1 LSRREQRPAGA
12 PTGNAA
18 AGGAAGGL
26 AGGLAGDEAQR
37 NAADGPERRL
47 APRLGVW
54 STAAILIGVTIGSGI
69 FRVPAVAAGETGAL
83 GATFLL
89 WVVGGLVALFG
100 ALTIAELAAMYPR
113 AGGIYVFLREA
124 YGPEAAFLFGWTRLL
139 VIQPAVIGAIA
150 LICASYVTAF
160 VPLSEG
166 QVRFLA
172 IGIIVLLAATSYRS
186 LAWGAAV
193 QNVST
198 VAKVAALLVLAGAVF
213 VVGDPAQGA
222 FAGERALAPASWGG
236 FGIALLAV
244 MWTYDGWIDATYVAE
259 EVRDPGRTLP
269 RALAGGVLVVIT
281 VYLLVNAAYL
291 LALPLDDMAASS
303 LVAADAARSVFG
315 PVGAS
320 LVAALVILS
329 TFGALNG
336 VTMTGPRVFFAMARD
351 DLFFRPVAA
360 VHPSFGTPHVAIA
373 LAAGLG
379 IAYVS
384 FRTFEQLAE
393 AFVLGIWPF
402 YVLCVIAVFLLRR
415 RRPGVDRPY
424 RAWGYPWVPVL
435 FLLASLAMLGNAL
448 VRQPASTLLG
458 FAIILSGI
466 PAYRVWVRLRARR
479 T

>member
-1 LSRREQRPAGA
+1 VPHGYRSPR
-12 PTGNAA
+12 
-18 AGGAAGGL
+18 GGARPLTVPPVPPPGSG
-26 AGGLAGDEAQR
+26 E
-37 NAADGPERRL
+37 L

-69 FRVPAVAAGETGAL
+69 FRVPAVAAAETGAL
-83 GATFLL
+83 GATYLL

-150 LICASYVTAF
+150 LICAAYVTTF
-160 VPLSEG
+160 VPLSDG
-166 QVRFLA
+166 QVRLLA
-172 IGIIVLLAATSYRS
+172 AGIIVLLAATSYRS
-186 LAWGAAV
+186 TTWGARV
-193 QNVST
+193 QNLST
-198 VAKVAALLVLAGAVF
+198 VAKVLALLLLAGAVF
-213 VVGDPAQGA
+213 AFGDPGAGA
-222 FAGERALAPASWGG
+222 FAGTLDLTPATWSG

-244 MWTYDGWIDATYVAE
+244 MWTYDGWVDATYVAE

-269 RALAGGVLVVIT
+269 RALAGGVLTVIA
-281 VYLLVNAAYL
+281 VYLLINTAYL
-291 LALPLDDMAASS
+291 LALPLDEMAASE
-303 LVAADAARSVFG
+303 LVAADAAMKVFG

-336 VTMTGPRVFFAMARD
+336 VTLTGPRVFFALARD
-351 DLFFRPVAA
+351 GLFFRPVAA
-360 VHPSFGTPHVAIA
+360 VHPVFGTPHVAIA

-384 FRTFEQLAE
+384 VRTFEQLAE

-415 RRPGVDRPY
+415 RRPDAPRPY
-424 RAWGYPWVPVL
+424 LTWGYPWVPGL
-435 FLLASLAMLGNAL
+435 FLVASVGMLGNAL
-448 VRQPASTLLG
+448 VRQPLSTLLG
-458 FAIILSGI
+458 FAIILSGV
-466 PAYRVWVRLRARR
+466 PVYRIWTRLRAQ
-479 T
+479 

>member
-1 LSRREQRPAGA
+1 LNPGPGPNPRPAPADPTPDGRAGA
-12 PTGNAA
+12 PADPA
-18 AGGAAGGL
+18 PGA
-26 AGGLAGDEAQR
+26 DPI
-37 NAADGPERRL
+37 ADARAL

-69 FRVPAVAAGETGAL
+69 FRVPSVAAAETGAL
-83 GATFLL
+83 GATMLL

-113 AGGIYVFLREA
+113 AGGIYVFLRET

-150 LICASYVTAF
+150 LICAAYVTTF
-160 VPLSEG
+160 VALSDG
-166 QVRFLA
+166 QVRLLA
-172 IGIIVLLAATSYRS
+172 AAIIVLLAATNYRS
-186 LAWGAAV
+186 TEWGARV
-193 QNVST
+193 QNLST
-198 VAKVAALLVLAGAVF
+198 IAKVLALLLLAGSVF
-213 VVGDPAQGA
+213 AFGDPGGGA
-222 FAGERALAPASWGG
+222 FAGTRALGPASWSG
-236 FGIALLAV
+236 FGIALLAI

-269 RALAGGVLVVIT
+269 RALAGGVLAVIAI
-281 VYLLVNAAYL
+281 YLLVNTAYL
-291 LALPLDDMAASS
+291 LALPLDEMAASE
-303 LVAADAARSVFG
+303 LVAADAAMKVFG

-336 VTMTGPRVFFAMARD
+336 VTLTGPRVFFAMARD
-351 DLFFRPVAA
+351 GLFFRPVAA

-384 FRTFEQLAE
+384 VRTFEQLAE

-415 RRPGVDRPY
+415 RRPDALRPY
-424 RAWGYPWVPVL
+424 RTWGYPWVPVL
-435 FLLASLAMLGNAL
+435 FLLASVGMLGNAL
-448 VRQPASTLLG
+448 VRQPLSTLLG
-458 FAIILSGI
+458 FAIILSGV
-466 PAYRVWVRLRARR
+466 PAYRIWTRLRRQ
-479 T
+479 

>member
-1 LSRREQRPAGA
+1 VTPDPTARPDL
-12 PTGNAA
+12 AA
-18 AGGAAGGL
+18 VTPPG
-26 AGGLAGDEAQR
+26 R
-37 NAADGPERRL
+37 ADRQL

-69 FRVPAVAAGETGAL
+69 FRVPAIAAAETGAV
-83 GATFLL
+83 GATYLL
-89 WVVGGLVALFG
+89 WIAGGLVALFG
-100 ALTIAELAAMYPR
+100 ALTIAELAAAFPR

-124 YGPEAAFLFGWTRLL
+124 YGPGTAFLFGWTRLL

-150 LICASYVTAF
+150 LICAAYVNAF
-160 VPLSEG
+160 VPLTDT
-166 QVRFLA
+166 QVR
-172 IGIIVLLAATSYRS
+172 LLAAGLIVVLAAANYRS
-186 LAWGAAV
+186 MAWGAWV

-198 VAKVAALLVLAGAVF
+198 VAKIVALVALALAILVF
-213 VVGDPAQGA
+213 GDPGGGA
-222 FAGERALAPASWGG
+222 FAGSLAVSPLTWGG

-269 RALAGGVLVVIT
+269 RALAGGVLVVIAI
-281 VYLLVNAAYL
+281 YLVVNTAYL
-291 LALPLDDMAASS
+291 LALPMTQMAESE
-303 LVAADAARSVFG
+303 LVAADAARQVFG

-336 VTMTGPRVFFAMARD
+336 VMMTGPRVFFAMARD

-360 VHPSFGTPHVAIA
+360 VHPAFGTPHVAIG

-379 IAYVS
+379 LGYVS
-384 FRTFEQLAE
+384 LRTFEQLAE

-402 YVLCVIAVFLLRR
+402 YVLCVVAVFLLRS
-415 RRPGVDRPY
+415 RRPGLARPY
-424 RAWGYPWVPVL
+424 RAWGYPWVPTL

-458 FAIILSGI
+458 FGIILSGV
-466 PAYRVWVRLRARR
+466 PVYHLWVRLRGKPAVGAAP
-479 T
+479 

>member
-1 LSRREQRPAGA
+1 MERTEVGVTTARGVSE
-12 PTGNAA
+12 AA
-18 AGGAAGGL
+18 
-26 AGGLAGDEAQR
+26 
-37 NAADGPERRL
+37 RL
-47 APRLGVW
+47 EPRLGIW

-69 FRVPAVAAGETGAL
+69 FRVPAVAAAETGAL

-113 AGGIYVFLREA
+113 AGGIYVFLKEA
-124 YGPEAAFLFGWTRLL
+124 YGPEVAFLFGWTRLL

-150 LICASYVTAF
+150 LICAAYVNAF
-160 VPLSEG
+160 VPLTPG
-166 QVRFLA
+166 QVR
-172 IGIIVLLAATSYRS
+172 LLAACIIVVLAAANYRS
-186 LAWGAAV
+186 MAWGAWV

-198 VAKVAALLVLAGAVF
+198 VAKVVALLVLAAAIF
-213 VVGDPAQGA
+213 LLGDPAGGA
-222 FAGERALAPASWGG
+222 FAGETRLSPATWGG
-236 FGIALLAV
+236 FGMALLAV

-269 RALAGGVLVVIT
+269 RALAGGVLVVIGI
-281 VYLLVNAAYL
+281 YLVVNAAYL
-291 LALPLDDMAASS
+291 LALSMDEMAASE
-303 LVAADAARSVFG
+303 LVAADAAMAVFG

-320 LVAALVILS
+320 LVAGLVILS

-351 DLFFRPVAA
+351 GLFFRPVAA
-360 VHPSFGTPHVAIA
+360 VHPAFGTPHVAIG

-379 IAYVS
+379 ILYVS
-384 FRTFEQLAE
+384 VRTFEQLAE

-402 YVLCVIAVFLLRR
+402 YVLCVLAVFLLRR
-415 RRPGVDRPY
+415 RRPGAPRPY
-424 RAWGYPWVPVL
+424 RAWGYPVVPVL

-448 VRQPASTLLG
+448 VRQPLSTLLG

-466 PAYRVWVRLRARR
+466 PVYRLWTHLRA
-479 T
+479 